1 MKTLNRIL
9 VILFATLFFFS
20 CQNDYYD
27 KVYTRIYPDG
37 SCYRDIKNPTDSA
50 FYAGNR
56 ERNPFPFQPDS
67 SWSII
72 VKKVTDTVARGDSF
86 QIQNH
91 YLATALKEYP
101 AVEDMAETF
110 YFDDDEWD
118 SIVPAISYSQRFQ
131 WFYTLYD
138 FTETYPPIN
147 QLKMVPISEYMSE
160 DEVETWFGEN
170 ISMYKGKNGVEI
182 NDLLNNIENKA
193 NAWYNRNY
201 YEEIFSLYL
210 KYFRYIKNL
219 PVDSLSFAMAK
230 DTIFKNNKRYI
241 ESAEDPFEIEVDSLI
256 EKHFQRKLIF
266 DAEDQILNTMGDET
280 QWMDEFMIYFT
291 KRLEYGLSLPGKV
304 IETNAHFVS
313 GDTLSWNFDA
323 YRFFIN
329 DYSLTAK
336 SRKPN
341 YWAFITTG
349 IIIAFSVIGFRVK
362 RK

>member
-1 MKTLNRIL
+1 MKTLNKIL
-9 VILFATLFFFS
+9 VILVVTLFFFS
-20 CQNDYYD
+20 CQNDYHD

-37 SCYRDIKNPTDSA
+37 SCYRDIKNLTDSA
-50 FYAGNR
+50 YYAGDRKN
-56 ERNPFPFQPDS
+56 NPFPFKPDS
-67 SWSII
+67 SWSIT
-72 VKKVTDTVARGDSF
+72 VSCDTFTHAQDS
-86 QIQNH
+86 INPLRIRYH
-91 YLATALKEYP
+91 ATALKEYTS
-101 AVEDMAETF
+101 VNDMAKTF

-118 SIVPAISYSQRFQ
+118 SIVPLIDFQKKFQ

-138 FTETYPPIN
+138 FTETYPPVN
-147 QLKMVPISEYMSE
+147 QLKMVPISEYLNE
-160 DEVETWFGEN
+160 EEVETWFGEN
-170 ISMYKGKNGVEI
+170 TSMYKGKNGVEI
-182 NDLLNNIENKA
+182 NDLLNNIENKV

-201 YEEIFSLYL
+201 YEEIFNLYL

-266 DAEDQILNTMGDET
+266 NTEDQVLNIMEDET
-280 QWMDEFMIYFT
+280 QWMDEFMNYFT

-304 IETNAHFVS
+304 TETDAHLIS

-329 DYSLTAK
+329 DYSLAAK

-349 IIIAFSVIGFRVK
+349 IIIVFSVIGFRIK